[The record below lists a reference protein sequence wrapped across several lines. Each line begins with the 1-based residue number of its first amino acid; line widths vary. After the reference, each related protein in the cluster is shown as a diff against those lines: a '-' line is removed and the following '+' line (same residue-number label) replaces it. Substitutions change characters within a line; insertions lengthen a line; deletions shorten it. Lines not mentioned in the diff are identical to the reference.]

1 MVLEIGEI
9 NKYNKAQA
17 YPSVDITFT
26 GPKRS
31 LVDRVSGNAAQFT
44 RNTIGTYVGADGLIK
59 TAAAGEPRYTYDP
72 LTGEELGLLVETDA
86 TNFLYP
92 STPDYTGGFGSW
104 SNGLAPTVPNAGIA
118 PDGTNTAVRVDW
130 STVSGA
136 ERLYYDTGTPTTV
149 GITEVHSFFVKPVGT
164 GVIFG
169 VTFQGVNWSW
179 INGLTSSKGFYFD
192 FDSETFYANTGTGYG
207 EVITKFPN
215 GWYRISIPAINN
227 GTGLFNTYVQMQ
239 RNVQV
244 GDWYIWGV
252 QRENGSYPTSYIPTT
267 TSTITRDPDTVTL
280 TNNNIYNKEK
290 FDIINDPFGVSAGS
304 DTLTLLPSASNSS
317 AIKRATIFSP
327 NIAQSKINAFAN
339 KTDEFWR
346 WRVTGDSFGLP
357 TARANG
363 SGVTLDI
370 DWGDGTIENYT
381 AGVISPSH
389 TYTDGKEY
397 HEIGFKLNGDGNFQP
412 SIYNDATHRNKL
424 IAIGPAPESMKIYGS
439 QAFWGCANLI
449 AFDATG
455 NFGIVGS
462 NFNRAWQEC
471 TSLKSFP
478 LINTSGVIDFSNAWL
493 GCSGLTSFPLIDTS
507 SGTDFTNTWRNCSSL
522 TSFPEINTSLGE
534 NFAQT
539 WQLCTSLTSFPEI
552 DTSLG
557 ENFVASWL
565 GCSSLTIFPSIDTS
579 IGINFAQTWQNCTS
593 LTSFPLIDVSSGT
606 SFDYAWQNCSS
617 LTTFPASMF
626 DTTGTLTTTA
636 FNQTFSS
643 CALTSQS
650 IGNIL
655 SSLDTNGQS
664 NITLNINGGTN
675 ASSYDWG
682 SDAWN
687 GFYNLVSKGWTIS
700 YNDNLFSSSPLDLQF
715 AATKTLDSR
724 ITFSRSTVGTYVD
737 ENGIIQTAA
746 ADVPRF
752 DHDPETGES
761 LGLLVEELRTNYI
774 INSTNLY
781 NACFETNGTGSD
793 ADGTYVA
800 YVDGST
806 KGYQGSVAPTGETSV
821 RLKTP
826 INYTIDNGYSKQR
839 TFFNISFPPNTPCMA
854 SIFYK
859 NDPTNPITSIK
870 IQGQITTGPTQ
881 GTAVTVDLTTSPGV
895 SYGNG
900 WYRLSVNLGT
910 SPSTNGFNFFSL
922 YVFSNLSNNR
932 YCEFAG
938 FQVEKGSFPTSYIPT
953 SGSTVTRAADV
964 ASITGTNFSSWYNQS
979 EGTVF
984 ADAICNGLGSGGSV
998 SFVGHI
1004 HDGTTNNY
1012 IDVLRYQPT
1021 GNNIVVAGNV
1031 SQSGLSSSATIGS
1044 YHKSASTYKVNDFA
1058 LSVDGAAV
1066 TTNNSGSLPS
1076 PSILTLGN
1084 DSSNGRA
1091 LNGTISRLTYWPKRL
1106 PDGALKFITS

>member
-346 WRVTGDSFGLP
+346 WRVTGDSFGLLGG
-357 TARANG
+357 ARVNG

-389 TYTDGKEY
+389 TYTDGKVY
-397 HEIGFKLNGDGNFQP
+397 HEIGFKLNGDGGFQP

-424 IAIGPAPESMKIYGS
+424 IAVGPAPESMKVSGP

-449 AFDATG
+449 AFDATV

-462 NFNRAWQEC
+462 NLIRAWQEC

-478 LINTSGVIDFSNAWL
+478 LINTSGVINFGTTWI

-507 SGTDFTNTWRNCSSL
+507 IGTNFAFSWYNCSSL
-522 TSFPEINTSLGE
+522 TDFPA
-534 NFAQT
+534 NFFDSWTAT
-539 WQLCTSLTSFPEI
+539 PANSC
-552 DTSLG
+552 
-557 ENFVASWL
+557 FVNAWD
-565 GCSSLTIFPSIDTS
+565 GCSSLTATSVENILNSIDTS
-579 IGINFAQTWQNCTS
+579 LQSAPASGVDIT
-593 LTSFPLIDVSSGT
+593 IDYNAASGT
-606 SFDYAWQNCSS
+606 PNIS
-617 LTTFPASMF
+617 
-626 DTTGTLTTTA
+626 TA
-636 FNQTFSS
+636 V
-643 CALTSQS
+643 
-650 IGNIL
+650 
-655 SSLDTNGQS
+655 S
-664 NITLNINGGTN
+664 NLKSRNWTITLNG
-675 ASSYDWG
+675 
-682 SDAWN
+682 
-687 GFYNLVSKGWTIS
+687 
-700 YNDNLFSSSPLDLQF
+700 
-715 AATKTLDSR
+715 
-724 ITFSRSTVGTYVD
+724 
-737 ENGIIQTAA
+737 
-746 ADVPRF
+746 
-752 DHDPETGES
+752 
-761 LGLLVEELRTNYI
+761 
-774 INSTNLY
+774 
-781 NACFETNGTGSD
+781 
-793 ADGTYVA
+793 VA
-800 YVDGST
+800 
-806 KGYQGSVAPTGETSV
+806 Q
-821 RLKTP
+821 
-826 INYTIDNGYSKQR
+826 
-839 TFFNISFPPNTPCMA
+839 
-854 SIFYK
+854 
-859 NDPTNPITSIK
+859 
-870 IQGQITTGPTQ
+870 
-881 GTAVTVDLTTSPGV
+881 
-895 SYGNG
+895 
-900 WYRLSVNLGT
+900 
-910 SPSTNGFNFFSL
+910 
-922 YVFSNLSNNR
+922 
-932 YCEFAG
+932 
-938 FQVEKGSFPTSYIPT
+938 
-953 SGSTVTRAADV
+953 
-964 ASITGTNFSSWYNQS
+964 
-979 EGTVF
+979 
-984 ADAICNGLGSGGSV
+984 
-998 SFVGHI
+998 
-1004 HDGTTNNY
+1004 
-1012 IDVLRYQPT
+1012 
-1021 GNNIVVAGNV
+1021 
-1031 SQSGLSSSATIGS
+1031 
-1044 YHKSASTYKVNDFA
+1044 
-1058 LSVDGAAV
+1058 
-1066 TTNNSGSLPS
+1066 
-1076 PSILTLGN
+1076 
-1084 DSSNGRA
+1084 
-1091 LNGTISRLTYWPKRL
+1091 
-1106 PDGALKFITS
+1106 

>member
-1 MVLEIGEI
+1 LIDT
-9 NKYNKAQA
+9 
-17 YPSVDITFT
+17 S
-26 GPKRS
+26 
-31 LVDRVSGNAAQFT
+31 SG
-44 RNTIGTYVGADGLIK
+44 
-59 TAAAGEPRYTYDP
+59 
-72 LTGEELGLLVETDA
+72 
-86 TNFLYP
+86 TNF
-92 STPDYTGGFGSW
+92 T
-104 SNGLAPTVPNAGIA
+104 
-118 PDGTNTAVRVDW
+118 
-130 STVSGA
+130 
-136 ERLYYDTGTPTTV
+136 
-149 GITEVHSFFVKPVGT
+149 
-164 GVIFG
+164 
-169 VTFQGVNWSW
+169 
-179 INGLTSSKGFYFD
+179 
-192 FDSETFYANTGTGYG
+192 
-207 EVITKFPN
+207 
-215 GWYRISIPAINN
+215 
-227 GTGLFNTYVQMQ
+227 
-239 RNVQV
+239 
-244 GDWYIWGV
+244 
-252 QRENGSYPTSYIPTT
+252 
-267 TSTITRDPDTVTL
+267 
-280 TNNNIYNKEK
+280 
-290 FDIINDPFGVSAGS
+290 
-304 DTLTLLPSASNSS
+304 
-317 AIKRATIFSP
+317 
-327 NIAQSKINAFAN
+327 
-339 KTDEFWR
+339 
-346 WRVTGDSFGLP
+346 
-357 TARANG
+357 
-363 SGVTLDI
+363 
-370 DWGDGTIENYT
+370 
-381 AGVISPSH
+381 
-389 TYTDGKEY
+389 
-397 HEIGFKLNGDGNFQP
+397 
-412 SIYNDATHRNKL
+412 
-424 IAIGPAPESMKIYGS
+424 
-439 QAFWGCANLI
+439 
-449 AFDATG
+449 
-455 NFGIVGS
+455 
-462 NFNRAWQEC
+462 
-471 TSLKSFP
+471 
-478 LINTSGVIDFSNAWL
+478 NAWYN
-493 GCSGLTSFPLIDTS
+493 CNQLTSFPLIDTS
-507 SGTDFTNTWRNCSSL
+507 SGTSFINAWYNCNQL
-522 TSFPEINTSLGE
+522 TSFPLIDTSSGI
-534 NFAQT
+534 NFANA
-539 WQLCTSLTSFPEI
+539 WIFCTGLTSFPLIDVSSGTNFASAWLGCSGLTSFPEI

-664 NITLNINGGTN
+664 NITLGINGGTN

-687 GFYNLVSKGWTIS
+687 GFYNLVGKGWTIS

-737 ENGIIQTAA
+737 ENGIIQTAV
-746 ADVPRF
+746 ADAPRF

-953 SGSTVTRAADV
+953 SGSTVTRAADE
-964 ASITGTNFSSWYNQS
+964 ASITGSNFSSWYNQS
-979 EGTVF
+979 EGTVYFDFDSYGKPYDSTAQVLSIRNSTPTEFIEVYTGNSSTDGITLNVAAGRQF
-984 ADAICNGLGSGGSV
+984 AFYTRNTVDNGKYALALQQDNFAVSKNGLTPLVDTSGSMTSIVDQVYIGGL
-998 SFVGHI
+998 G
-1004 HDGTTNNY
+1004 TNN
-1012 IDVLRYQPT
+1012 Q
-1021 GNNIVVAGNV
+1021 
-1031 SQSGLSSSATIGS
+1031 
-1044 YHKSASTYKVNDFA
+1044 
-1058 LSVDGAAV
+1058 
-1066 TTNNSGSLPS
+1066 
-1076 PSILTLGN
+1076 
-1084 DSSNGRA
+1084 
-1091 LNGTISRLTYWPKRL
+1091 LNGHISRLTYYPKRL
-1106 PDGALKFITS
+1106 PDIELQQLTK

>member
-252 QRENGSYPTSYIPTT
+252 QRENGSYPTSYIPTAG
-267 TSTITRDPDTVTL
+267 STITRDPDTITL

-346 WRVTGDSFGLP
+346 WRVTGDSFGLLGG
-357 TARANG
+357 ARISG

-381 AGVISPSH
+381 SGVISPSH
-389 TYTDGKEY
+389 TYTDGKVY
-397 HEIGFKLNGDGNFQP
+397 HEIGFKLNGDGSFQP

-424 IAIGPAPESMKIYGS
+424 IAIGPAPESMKIYGP

-449 AFDATG
+449 AFDATV

-462 NFNRAWQEC
+462 NFIRAWQEC

-478 LINTSGVIDFSNAWL
+478 LINTSGVINFGTAWL

-507 SGTDFTNTWRNCSSL
+507 IGTNFAFSWYNCSSL
-522 TSFPEINTSLGE
+522 TDFPA
-534 NFAQT
+534 NFFDSWTAT
-539 WQLCTSLTSFPEI
+539 PANSC
-552 DTSLG
+552 
-557 ENFVASWL
+557 FVNAWD
-565 GCSSLTIFPSIDTS
+565 GCSSLTATSVENILNSIDTS
-579 IGINFAQTWQNCTS
+579 LQSAPASGVDIT
-593 LTSFPLIDVSSGT
+593 IDYNAASGT
-606 SFDYAWQNCSS
+606 PNIS
-617 LTTFPASMF
+617 
-626 DTTGTLTTTA
+626 TA
-636 FNQTFSS
+636 V
-643 CALTSQS
+643 
-650 IGNIL
+650 
-655 SSLDTNGQS
+655 S
-664 NITLNINGGTN
+664 NLKSRNWTITLNG
-675 ASSYDWG
+675 
-682 SDAWN
+682 
-687 GFYNLVSKGWTIS
+687 
-700 YNDNLFSSSPLDLQF
+700 
-715 AATKTLDSR
+715 
-724 ITFSRSTVGTYVD
+724 
-737 ENGIIQTAA
+737 
-746 ADVPRF
+746 
-752 DHDPETGES
+752 
-761 LGLLVEELRTNYI
+761 
-774 INSTNLY
+774 
-781 NACFETNGTGSD
+781 
-793 ADGTYVA
+793 VA
-800 YVDGST
+800 
-806 KGYQGSVAPTGETSV
+806 Q
-821 RLKTP
+821 
-826 INYTIDNGYSKQR
+826 
-839 TFFNISFPPNTPCMA
+839 
-854 SIFYK
+854 
-859 NDPTNPITSIK
+859 
-870 IQGQITTGPTQ
+870 
-881 GTAVTVDLTTSPGV
+881 
-895 SYGNG
+895 
-900 WYRLSVNLGT
+900 
-910 SPSTNGFNFFSL
+910 
-922 YVFSNLSNNR
+922 
-932 YCEFAG
+932 
-938 FQVEKGSFPTSYIPT
+938 
-953 SGSTVTRAADV
+953 
-964 ASITGTNFSSWYNQS
+964 
-979 EGTVF
+979 
-984 ADAICNGLGSGGSV
+984 
-998 SFVGHI
+998 
-1004 HDGTTNNY
+1004 
-1012 IDVLRYQPT
+1012 
-1021 GNNIVVAGNV
+1021 
-1031 SQSGLSSSATIGS
+1031 
-1044 YHKSASTYKVNDFA
+1044 
-1058 LSVDGAAV
+1058 
-1066 TTNNSGSLPS
+1066 
-1076 PSILTLGN
+1076 
-1084 DSSNGRA
+1084 
-1091 LNGTISRLTYWPKRL
+1091 
-1106 PDGALKFITS
+1106 